1 MLTQSGNSHK
11 GGHKGKKY
19 FPNSISI
26 ARCCTA
32 HQQSHDAPIEPQCKL
47 SVLWN
52 GGTDG
57 ARTVHADAAK
67 LEAADANGRQEGRGN
82 RKGGGKVLKM
92 EGFRVAVHACVR
104 A

>member
-1 MLTQSGNSHK
+1 MLAQKSSSHK
-11 GGHKGKKY
+11 GGHKGKKR
-19 FPNSISI
+19 FPHSISI
-26 ARCCTA
+26 ARCYTA
-32 HQQSHDAPIEPQCKL
+32 DQQLHDAPDEPQCKL

-52 GGTDG
+52 GGTDC
-57 ARTVHADAAK
+57 ARAVHADAAIN
-67 LEAADANGRQEGRGN
+67 EAADANGRQEGRGN

>member
-1 MLTQSGNSHK
+1 MLAQKSSSHK

-19 FPNSISI
+19 FPRSISI

-67 LEAADANGRQEGRGN
+67 LEAADANGRQEERGDW
-82 RKGGGKVLKM
+82 KGGGRVVEM
-92 EGFRVAVHACVR
+92 EGFRVAVRARVR